1 MNDIIL
7 TKEKIFNNET
17 LNIFTDASIITI
29 RDKSYIETIG
39 CPGCYVIGGDTE
51 LELNTQILRNST
63 NNNSEITAIFMGVLA
78 AQKYRSNYRYI
89 NLFSDSK
96 ISVLGLR
103 EWIFNWAN
111 GAKDGVM
118 YSSSGKPVA
127 NQSIFLQII
136 YFIINNNLNIN
147 LFHVN
152 GHINPTNIPQLLE
165 AKKTF
170 ITSNHINI
178 DVDEELIALFAKFND
193 VIDKATRQVLYDNTF
208 SPMEKTNP
216 FIKYFYQPFDINTY
230 NHLIGGISNDDAYKQ
245 LQADIFD
252 IANAE
257 DKNHRKD

>member
-7 TKEKIFNNET
+7 TKDDIFNKET
-17 LNIFTDASIITI
+17 LNIFTDASIITL

-78 AQKYRSNYRYI
+78 AQKYRSYFRYI

-103 EWIFNWAN
+103 EWIFNWIN
-111 GAKDGVM
+111 SAKEGVM

-127 NQSIFLQII
+127 NQDIFLQIV
-136 YFIINNNLNIN
+136 YFIINNNLPIN

-152 GHINPTNIPQLLE
+152 GHISPTNITQILE

-178 DVDEELIALFAKFND
+178 DVDEELIASFAICND
-193 VIDKATRQVLYDNTF
+193 VIDNATRQILYDNTF
-208 SPMEKTNP
+208 SPIEKSNP
-216 FIKYFYQPFDINTY
+216 FIKYFYHPFDKNKY
-230 NHLIGGISNDDAYKQ
+230 NELIGGKINEDEKQ
-245 LQADIFD
+245 LQRDIFD
-252 IANAE
+252 IANDE
-257 DKNHRKD
+257 ERNHKK